1 MTLSVADKISE
12 IINDGLELILNPPG
26 GFVSVIIQLI
36 ATLILFLAVRFL
48 LWDKITAVLE
58 ERKQKMDDA
67 YKAKEDALKASEE
80 LAQQMI
86 KEEKEARE
94 KGQLIIERAKQKSYV
109 EAEEIIDKAKTDAK
123 LRLEQAT
130 EEITMQRA
138 NAEEQIKKEIVDVAY
153 LMAEKIVE
161 KEIDK
166 SKYDNVVEN
175 FREKMEKTHD

>member
-94 KGQLIIERAKQKSYV
+94 KGQLIIERAKQKS
-109 EAEEIIDKAKTDAK
+109 
-123 LRLEQAT
+123 
-130 EEITMQRA
+130 
-138 NAEEQIKKEIVDVAY
+138 
-153 LMAEKIVE
+153 
-161 KEIDK
+161 
-166 SKYDNVVEN
+166 
-175 FREKMEKTHD
+175 